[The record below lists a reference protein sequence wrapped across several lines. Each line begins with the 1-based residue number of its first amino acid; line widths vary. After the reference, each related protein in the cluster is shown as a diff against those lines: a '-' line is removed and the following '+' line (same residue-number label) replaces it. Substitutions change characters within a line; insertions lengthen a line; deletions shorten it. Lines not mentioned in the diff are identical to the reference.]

1 MNWFAGNIRQDWTQF
16 RTVIGL
22 CALVLLILILGLAYS
37 PVSQVDIGIF
47 LLAGAIAVPTI
58 FIILFKQFQIG
69 VLLMMFILPFENLLG
84 VGSAGG
90 LARYLLM
97 LTFIS
102 AMMQT
107 SLRYKLTVF
116 NRPIIQLLTLFVIWA
131 ACSLI
136 WSVHTGRT
144 LVIATTHISN
154 FSMMLTIAMSSCR
167 WLPSYWIALMVS
179 CVGTT
184 ILGPFLPRP
193 QGLEQDANRFTTGG
207 QDPNDLSGLFLI
219 VISIALY
226 GFYPRVQSKRAKV
239 AIISGI
245 LCLLAGIVLSASR
258 SGAIAI
264 LVAILPA
271 FLQKLRKDFRWSLG
285 LVFLIA
291 ITYVVAGEEIDTF
304 LGNTILSGVDISGG
318 GLLGRF
324 SDLSENN
331 PAAARWDV
339 WVAAAEVIKQHFFL
353 GIGAGALPMVVNQYA
368 LAALPQSTYNAE
380 IGVSAHNILLS
391 VWSETGIIGAGLF
404 MTMLAI
410 ALKQAFQLSKRMHY
424 GSAMFIAMLI
434 ILTMGITLT
443 WEAKKIV
450 YIVLATILILQRY
463 QSYPSRSI

>member
-1 MNWFAGNIRQDWTQF
+1 MT
-16 RTVIGL
+16 
-22 CALVLLILILGLAYS
+22 S
-37 PVSQVDIGIF
+37 VDLSIS
-47 LLAGAIAVPTI
+47 LLAGTTVLPTL
-58 FIILFKQFQIG
+58 FIILFKRFQIG

-90 LARYLLM
+90 LARYLLI

-102 AMMQT
+102 AMIQT
-107 SLRYKLTVF
+107 SWSYKLSVF
-116 NRPIIQLLTLFVIWA
+116 NRPIVKLLSLFVLWA

-144 LVIATTHISN
+144 LVVATTHISN
-154 FSMMLTIAMSSCR
+154 FSMMLTITLSSGR
-167 WLPSYWIALMVS
+167 WLSSYWVALLIS

-193 QGLEQDANRFTTGG
+193 QGLEQDADRFTTGG

-226 GFYPRVQSKRAKV
+226 GFYPRAKSKRIKV
-239 AIISGI
+239 AIIFGI
-245 LCLLAGIVLSASR
+245 LCLLAGIILSASR

-271 FLQKLRKDFRWSLG
+271 FLKKLRKDFRWSLG

-291 ITYVVAGEEIDTF
+291 ITYVFAGEEIDTF
-304 LGNTILSGVDISGG
+304 LGNTLLSGMDVSGG

-339 WVAAAEVIKQHFFL
+339 WVAAVEVIKQHFFL

-391 VWSETGIIGAGLF
+391 IWSETGFIGVCLF
-404 MTMLAI
+404 IPMLAI
-410 ALKQAFQLSKRMHY
+410 ALKQAFQLSRRMHF

-434 ILTMGITLT
+434 IFTMGITLT
-443 WEAKKIV
+443 WEAKKII

-463 QSYPSRSI
+463 DLQKNIYEPDSHAR